1 MSVVRGMIRL
11 VSVTSDPA
19 GVPTGPAAVA
29 SVVEASRDGRPAGL
43 SVLQGAALTLAAVL
57 GTGVISLPGLA
68 SDAAGPASLVAWVV
82 LLVVSVPLAATFAA
96 LGARHPDGGGVA
108 TYARLAF
115 GERAAT
121 MVGWAFFVA
130 IPVGAPVAAGFAAAY
145 VADAVGG
152 GRRTE
157 VVVTAAVIL
166 VVTAMNWFGIRVSA
180 RVQLAIAGVIAT
192 LLLLTIVVSL
202 PHVDSA
208 HLTPFLPHGWS
219 GVGAAAGILVWA
231 FAGWEILSSLSAEYA
246 HPARD
251 IGRATALTL
260 GVVTVLYLGVAFCTV
275 AVLGSAP
282 GRAPLADLLAG
293 AVGGWARP
301 VTTGIAVLLTVGAIN
316 AYFAGASR
324 LGASLSLAGA
334 MPAWLGDD
342 VRSGA
347 HNPRRALVVVAL
359 GGLATTVGGAA
370 LGARTDATLLVTT
383 GTFALVY
390 VVGTA
395 AAVRLLPGGWPRA
408 AAVISLVASCGLV
421 VLIGPPVLLPI
432 GTGLCGML
440 WTTVRGRRGRRGR
453 AGPVVAADPL
463 DVAPGATDLA

>member
-1 MSVVRGMIRL
+1 
-11 VSVTSDPA
+11 VTTVPDPA
-19 GVPTGPAAVA
+19 GLPTGGSAVQSA
-29 SVVEASRDGRPAGL
+29 LEGRRAGL
-43 SVLQGAALTLAAVL
+43 SVLQGTALTLAAVL

-68 SDAAGPASLVAWVV
+68 AGAAGPASLLAWVA

-130 IPVGAPVAAGFAAAY
+130 IPVGAPVAAGFAASY

-152 GRRTE
+152 GRRVE

-166 VVTAMNWFGIRVSA
+166 VVTAMNWFGIRISA
-180 RVQLAIAGVIAT
+180 RVQLAIAAVIAS
-192 LLLLTIVVSL
+192 LLLMTIVVSL
-202 PHVDSA
+202 PRADGA
-208 HLTPFLPHGWS
+208 HLTPFLPHGRS
-219 GVGAAAGILVWA
+219 GVGSAAGILVWA

-246 HPARD
+246 QPARD

-260 GVVTVLYLGVAFCTV
+260 VAVTVLYLGVAFVTV
-275 AVLGSAP
+275 AVLGSDP
-282 GRAPLADLLAG
+282 GRAPLADLLVL
-293 AVGGWARP
+293 AVGDWARP

-316 AYFAGASR
+316 AYFAGAAR

-334 MPAWLGDD
+334 MPEWLGGDL
-342 VRSGA
+342 RAGA
-347 HNPRRALVVVAL
+347 DNPRRALVVVAL
-359 GGLATTVGGAA
+359 GGLGVTIGGAA

-395 AAVRLLPGGWPRA
+395 AAVRLLPGGWPRF
-408 AAVISLVASCGLV
+408 AAVVSLVASCGLV
-421 VLIGPPVLLPI
+421 VLIGPPVLLPVV
-432 GTGLCGML
+432 TGLVGMA
-440 WTTVRGRRGRRGR
+440 WTTARGRPRASAHGQR
-453 AGPVVAADPL
+453 AGAAPD
-463 DVAPGATDLA
+463 

>member
-1 MSVVRGMIRL
+1 MAA
-11 VSVTSDPA
+11 TSDSTGSTPA
-19 GVPTGPAAVA
+19 VPTGVAAAAAVA
-29 SVVEASRDGRPAGL
+29 DGRPTGL
-43 SVLQGAALTLAAVL
+43 SVLQGTALTLAAVL

-68 SDAAGPASLVAWVV
+68 ARAAGPASLLAWVA

-96 LGARHPDGGGVA
+96 LGARHPDGGGVS

-115 GERAAT
+115 GERAST
-121 MVGWAFFVA
+121 IVGWAFFVA
-130 IPVGAPVAAGFAAAY
+130 IPLGAPVAAGFAASY

-152 GRRTE
+152 GRGTE
-157 VVVTAAVIL
+157 VMVTAAVIL

-180 RVQLAIAGVIAT
+180 GVQLAIAAVIAT
-192 LLLLTIVVSL
+192 LLLLTIAVSL
-202 PHVDSA
+202 PRVDDA
-208 HLTPFLPHGWS
+208 HLTPFLTHGWA
-219 GVGAAAGILVWA
+219 GVGSAAGILVWA

-246 HPARD
+246 HPGRD

-260 GVVTVLYLGVAFCTV
+260 GIVTVLYLGVAFVTV
-275 AVLGSAP
+275 GVLGSRP

-293 AVGGWARP
+293 SVGGWARP

-324 LGASLSLAGA
+324 LGASLSLSGA
-334 MPAWLGDD
+334 MPAWLGAD
-342 VRSGA
+342 VRGGA

-359 GGLATTVGGAA
+359 GGLGTTVVGAA

-395 AAVRLLPGGWPRA
+395 AAVRLLPGGWPRV
-408 AAVISLVASCGLV
+408 AAVVSLVASSGLV
-421 VLIGPPVLLPI
+421 VLIGPPVLVPVVTGI
-432 GTGLCGML
+432 VGVAWTTARGARRTGLD
-440 WTTVRGRRGRRGR
+440 
-453 AGPVVAADPL
+453 ADPEA
-463 DVAPGATDLA
+463 APETPHA

>member
-1 MSVVRGMIRL
+1 MSVA
-11 VSVTSDPA
+11 SDPA
-19 GVPTGPAAVA
+19 GLPTSHAAVE
-29 SVVEASRDGRPAGL
+29 SVVDSARAGRPAGL
-43 SVLQGAALTLAAVL
+43 SVLQGTALTLAAVL

-68 SDAAGPASLVAWVV
+68 SDAAGPASLVAWIA

-130 IPVGAPVAAGFAAAY
+130 IPVGAPVAAGFAASY

-166 VVTAMNWFGIRVSA
+166 VVTGMNWFGIRVSA
-180 RVQLAIAGVIAT
+180 RVQLAIAAVIAT

-202 PHVDSA
+202 PRIRSS
-208 HLTPFLPHGWS
+208 HLAPFLPHGWS
-219 GVGAAAGILVWA
+219 GVGSAAGILVWA

-246 HPARD
+246 RPARD
-251 IGRATALTL
+251 IGRATGLTL
-260 GVVTVLYLGVAFCTV
+260 AVVTVLYLGVALVTV
-275 AVLGSAP
+275 GVLGSRP

-324 LGASLSLAGA
+324 LGASLSLNGA
-334 MPAWLGDD
+334 MPAWLGGDL
-342 VRSGA
+342 RSGGN
-347 HNPRRALVVVAL
+347 NPRRALVVVAL
-359 GGLATTVGGAA
+359 GGLAVTVGGAA
-370 LGARTDATLLVTT
+370 LGAHTDATLLVTT

-408 AAVISLVASCGLV
+408 AAVLSLVASCCLV
-421 VLIGPPVLLPI
+421 VLIGLPVLLPI
-432 GTGLCGML
+432 GTGLVGAA
-440 WTTVRGRRGRRGR
+440 WTSVRRRRDLDTPERGHR
-453 AGPVVAADPL
+453 S
-463 DVAPGATDLA
+463 